1 MHILRSKRKGMMNTG
16 VLRPV
21 SNPHPRHRTLLPAV
35 SSLGNTH
42 LLLAWGRG
50 RETGRTDFLEKCLK
64 TVSAVDSL
72 WAAKGTFLRKR
83 LSEVVLSSRFLTF
96 RAAFPLWLL

>member
-21 SNPHPRHRTLLPAV
+21 SNPHPGHRTPLPTL

-50 RETGRTDFLEKCLK
+50 RETGRTFCKNFLKPYLQLTPCGQQKGLFLEK
-64 TVSAVDSL
+64 DSL
-72 WAAKGTFLRKR
+72 KLC
-83 LSEVVLSSRFLTF
+83 
-96 RAAFPLWLL
+96 FPPDF